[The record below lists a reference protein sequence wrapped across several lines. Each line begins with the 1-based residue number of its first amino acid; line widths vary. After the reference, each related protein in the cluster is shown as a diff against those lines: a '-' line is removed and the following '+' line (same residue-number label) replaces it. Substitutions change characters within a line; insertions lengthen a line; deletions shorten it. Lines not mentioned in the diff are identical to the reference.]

1 LLIGGEKMVYV
12 LAQLK
17 LVSYPEWKK
26 SFDKRKS
33 TRQEKGSKEAHLFL
47 NSDDHNEALIL
58 FDWDNM
64 ENARM
69 YMEAEDLRE
78 YLKKAGAE
86 IIKITYLDEQETS
99 V

>member
-1 LLIGGEKMVYV
+1 MVYV

-17 LVSYPEWKK
+17 IESYPKWK
-26 SFDKRKS
+26 SYFDKRKS

-47 NSDDHNEALIL
+47 NTDDPNEALIL

-69 YMEAEDLRE
+69 YMETDDIRE

-86 IIKITYLDEQETS
+86 IIKITYLDEQEIS